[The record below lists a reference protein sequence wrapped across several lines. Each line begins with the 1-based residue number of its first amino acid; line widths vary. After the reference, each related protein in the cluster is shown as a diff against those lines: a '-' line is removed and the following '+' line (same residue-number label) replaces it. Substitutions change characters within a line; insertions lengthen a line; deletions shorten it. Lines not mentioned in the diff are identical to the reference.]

1 MEFKSFTYDLK
12 GNIYYVFIIKRDNI
26 WEYWLNDKDYGVMLL
41 MFALNEYNLEIL
53 ENNLED
59 YVENYKKYLKE

>member
-12 GNIYYVFIIKRDNI
+12 GNTYYIFAIKRDNM

-41 MFALNEYNLEIL
+41 MYATNDYNLEML
-53 ENNLED
+53 EINLED
-59 YVENYKKYLKE
+59 YVEIYKDYLKE